1 MKNSRIKQIIHK
13 YGKCL
18 LQDNNGAGI
27 VTAIVVSAFITIIAT
42 TLLYIT
48 GKNYIAK
55 QTDYQN
61 KISFYQAEEVLD
73 KFKAYLTEDVDTAF
87 ACAYADTMANYVDHA
102 GSANVD
108 SYYAE
113 AYTDRLYKLWTDR
126 RDAQSY
132 VEGDT
137 DSQLTKAVRQ
147 FLIDKLQA
155 DGVDAETAANMAA
168 CIRSVDDIQVPP
180 AKDKFIL
187 VGVRAAYEP
196 EDGYSTYVY
205 TDIGLELPNLYIA
218 GMTNTADA
226 GTELD
231 ITECVKYMNW
241 RRYDD

>member
-1 MKNSRIKQIIHK
+1 MKRKMNTYAQS
-13 YGKCL
+13 L
-18 LQDNNGAGI
+18 AQDNRGAAI
-27 VTAIVVSAFITIIAT
+27 VTVIVVSAFITIIAT

-61 KISFYQAEEVLD
+61 KVSFYQAEEVLD
-73 KFKAYLTEDVDTAF
+73 KFKAYLTEDVDDAF
-87 ACAYADTMANYVDHA
+87 AYAYADTMANYVDHA
-102 GSANVD
+102 GAANVD

-113 AYTDRLYKLWTDR
+113 AYTNRLYKIWTDR
-126 RDAQSY
+126 MNAQT
-132 VEGDT
+132 EDT
-137 DSQLTKAVRQ
+137 DSKLTKAVRA
-147 FLIDKLQA
+147 FLTDRLVSS
-155 DGVDAETAANMAA
+155 GMTAEEAAKMAA

-205 TDIGLELPNLYIA
+205 TDIGLELPNLYVA

>member
-1 MKNSRIKQIIHK
+1 MKNSNMKRKMNTYAQS
-13 YGKCL
+13 L
-18 LQDNNGAGI
+18 AQDNRGAAI
-27 VTAIVVSAFITIIAT
+27 VTVIVVSAFITIIAT

-61 KISFYQAEEVLD
+61 KVSFYQAEEVLD
-73 KFKAYLTEDVDTAF
+73 KFKAYLTEDVDDAF
-87 ACAYADTMANYVDHA
+87 AYAYADTMANYVDHA
-102 GSANVD
+102 GAANVD

-113 AYTDRLYKLWTDR
+113 AYTNRLYKIWTDR
-126 RDAQSY
+126 MNAQT
-132 VEGDT
+132 EDT
-137 DSQLTKAVRQ
+137 DSKLTKAVRA
-147 FLIDKLQA
+147 FLTDRLVSS
-155 DGVDAETAANMAA
+155 GMTAEEAAKMAA

-205 TDIGLELPNLYIA
+205 TDIGLELPNLYVA